1 MPESE
6 LEVHDQMWKCELA
19 VPEAPARWV
28 VLHTRPRCEKKL
40 CRYCDEL
47 RAPVYLPQIRKVHRY
62 GARVREFENPLFPG
76 YVFCI
81 LKPEQDA
88 GMKQSQY
95 VANLLQVFE
104 QDQLVRDL
112 QQIEIALKAEKVVEV
127 LPYLKKGNL
136 VRIKSGQFKDFE
148 GVVEHMHGKTRMVIN
163 ITMINYSMAIEVDAA
178 FLAPA

>member
-1 MPESE
+1 MPDSDP
-6 LEVHDQMWKCELA
+6 EVPVKKWMCDLA
-19 VPEAPARWV
+19 LPGPPARWT

-40 CRYCDEL
+40 CRYCEEQKI
-47 RAPVYLPQIRKVHRY
+47 PVHLPQIRKLHRY

-81 LKPEQDA
+81 LRSEQDA

-104 QDQLVRDL
+104 QEKLIREL
-112 QQIEIALKAEKVVEV
+112 QQIETALKAKKVVEV
-127 LPYLKKGNL
+127 MPYLKKGSL

-148 GVVEHMHGKTRMVIN
+148 GVVEHMHGKTRLVIN
-163 ITMINYSMAIEVDAA
+163 ITMINYSMAIEVDASL
-178 FLAPA
+178 LAPA

>member
-1 MPESE
+1 MPDS
-6 LEVHDQMWKCELA
+6 DA
-19 VPEAPARWV
+19 SAPERKWVCDLVLPEKPLRWA

-40 CRYCDEL
+40 CRYCEEQHI
-47 RAPVYLPQIRKVHRY
+47 PVHLPQIRKLHRY

-76 YVFCI
+76 YVFCM
-81 LKPEQDA
+81 LRPEQDA
-88 GMKQSQY
+88 GLKQSQY

-104 QDQLVRDL
+104 QERLVREL
-112 QQIEIALKAEKVVEV
+112 KQIETALKAEKVVEV
-127 LPYLKKGNL
+127 LPYLKKGSL

-148 GVVEHMHGKTRMVIN
+148 GVVEHMHGKTRLVIN